1 MVQGFPSPSSSD
13 VCSLLLSLFLHAF
26 PAQVHSFLGE
36 AVSSAGE
43 VLGTLTQE
51 LRTQGNITMALR
63 CASVPRTRGPGAGKG
78 PEKGSDGGRGM
89 E

>member
-26 PAQVHSFLGE
+26 PAQIHSFLGE
-36 AVSSAGE
+36 AVSSEGE
-43 VLGTLTQE
+43 VLGNITQE
-51 LRTQGNITMALR
+51 LRTQGNITKALH
-63 CASVPRTRGPGAGKG
+63 CTSVPRTRGPGAGKG
-78 PEKGSDGGRGM
+78 PEKGSDGSRGM

>member
-13 VCSLLLSLFLHAF
+13 ACSLLLSLLLHAF

-36 AVSSAGE
+36 AVSSVGE

-51 LRTQGNITMALR
+51 LRTHGNITMALH
-63 CASVPRTRGPGAGKG
+63 CASVPHTRGPGAGKG
-78 PEKGSDGGRGM
+78 PEKSSNGGRGM